1 LEKGAGASVRKGPLI
16 ANVHELS
23 TGVSAESC
31 PVAIC
36 RPRGDLLA
44 MGRSVGHGSDLS
56 AMEKVEYSF
65 ARASGHMKQA

>member
-36 RPRGDLLA
+36 RPWG
-44 MGRSVGHGSDLS
+44 DLS

-65 ARASGHMKQA
+65 ARASGHTKQA